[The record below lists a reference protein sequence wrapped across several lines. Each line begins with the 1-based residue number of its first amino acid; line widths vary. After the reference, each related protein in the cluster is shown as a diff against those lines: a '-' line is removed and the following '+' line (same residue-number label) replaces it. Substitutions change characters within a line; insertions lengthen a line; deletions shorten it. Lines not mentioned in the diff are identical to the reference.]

1 MLSYFLK
8 QGARPGLCGW
18 WLARLISCTGGEHPV
33 AGRREHAWRTL
44 TGLPQG
50 LGAESRAIQWGA
62 RAILVGWFLLF
73 GSSTGSFAQ
82 TDGVLT
88 NLAQVRGAVQVSATN
103 GPPVKVRV
111 TVTYMDP
118 DWRMM
123 FVQDDSGST
132 YVNRSAPAGDASWNL
147 QPGQVVEL
155 EGVTIQGVIQNN
167 IKELKLNPVGPGP
180 LPQPW
185 LLGDEQAF
193 KSAPDCRLVRA
204 TGVITGVKTADRKL
218 DLDLQVYP
226 GLSLRLMVAQGSPV
240 NAATLRGTV
249 VEATG
254 VMGADMDANGKP
266 TERRDVWIY
275 DLGGIRVTRTLPV
288 TPMSGLQW
296 SARLARQPLSRVQG
310 SVVWQSPGEYLVM
323 QDESGKLRVN
333 SHATN
338 AFRMGSPVEA
348 IGYLDG
354 SGGTLVMNGAA
365 VIAPNL
371 PLPVPVPGSGATNA
385 IPLVADRSLPT
396 LRKIAQIRN
405 LPVVEAG
412 RGYPVQVR
420 GVITYAD
427 ARNANLFVQDSS
439 GGIFVDSTRR
449 QFEAFPTAGQ
459 LVEIT
464 GFTGPG
470 DFAPVIEA
478 EHWQGFGGATLPKP
492 QAATIPVLMTG
503 AEDSQWIAL
512 NGMVR
517 SQTVGDD
524 ITHLSL
530 AAGDSI
536 IVVTVPNARQHPA
549 PRSYVDAWV
558 EVRGVCA
565 TVFDAHRRL
574 QGIEL
579 DMPNWNQILTWDVG
593 AEDPFGLAVR
603 PLNQLLEFHAGSQG
617 LHRAHV
623 RGTVSLCRADG
634 SFYLQDGTGGILVQ
648 PQAGTKAPQ
657 VGQTLEVV
665 GFPSIANK
673 WPVLQEASFR
683 VAVEITALKPAVVP
697 PEALL
702 SQALHGTLVCFPAR
716 IVGQN
721 NGAKEVVFELRAG
734 PWDATAILEK
744 DQAGENPVLPET
756 GSKVELTGVYQ
767 AHLDDNLNIQSFQL
781 WMRSP
786 ADVRVLARPSWWT
799 TRRVIWLVA
808 MLGVAFTLVLA
819 WVTLLRVK
827 VNARTR
833 ELRAE
838 IEERKRMEAQVANT
852 HKELL
857 IASRGA
863 GMAEVASNVLH
874 NVGNVLNSV
883 NVSASL
889 VVDRARK
896 SQVSELGKV
905 LAWLDQQAADPASS
919 LAAPG
924 KAAELRSYLQLL
936 NEQLVQEQQAT
947 ITELKSLHKNIEHI
961 KEIVAMQQSYAKI
974 SGVTETVNVRELVED
989 ALRLNAGSLQ
999 RHQIQLLR
1007 EYQEVPPMTV
1017 EKHKVLQILVNLI
1030 RNAEHACSDAGRPDK
1045 QIRLRIAPTD
1055 QGVSMAVVDNGIGIP
1070 PENLT
1075 RIFSHGFTTRKG
1087 GHGFGLHGGALTAR
1101 ELGGSLTAH
1110 SEGPGTG
1117 ATFVLELPVGP
1128 KG

>member
-1 MLSYFLK
+1 MLAYFLK
-8 QGARPGLCGW
+8 QGAWSGP
-18 WLARLISCTGGEHPV
+18 
-33 AGRREHAWRTL
+33 GRR
-44 TGLPQG
+44 
-50 LGAESRAIQWGA
+50 AENRPLQWGA
-62 RAILVGWFLLF
+62 TAALVGGLLMFGPIVGLF
-73 GSSTGSFAQ
+73 GQ
-82 TDGVLT
+82 TAGVLT
-88 NLAQVRGAVQVSATN
+88 NLAQVKAAAGTSATN

-123 FVQDDSGST
+123 FVQDDSGSAF
-132 YVNRSAPAGDASWNL
+132 VSRSAPAGDASWNL
-147 QPGQVVEL
+147 QPGQVVEI
-155 EGVTIQGVIQNN
+155 EGVTIQGVIQHN
-167 IKELKLNPVGPGP
+167 IKEQKLNALGPGP

-193 KSAPDCRLVRA
+193 KSAPDSRLVRV
-204 TGVITGVKTADRKL
+204 TGVITEVKTADRKL
-218 DLDLQVYP
+218 DLNLQVGP
-226 GLSLRLMVAQGSPV
+226 DRSFRLLVAQGSPV
-240 NAATLRGTV
+240 NAATLRGAL

-254 VMGADMDANGKP
+254 VLGSDMDATGKP
-266 TERRDVWIY
+266 TGRNDIWIY
-275 DLGGIRVTRTLPV
+275 DLAGVQTTSTLPV
-288 TPMSGLQW
+288 TPVAGLKW
-296 SARLARQPLSRVQG
+296 SARPARQPMWRVQG
-310 SVVWQSPGEYLVM
+310 SVVGQSPGQYLLV

-333 SHATN
+333 SHATE
-338 AFRMGSPVEA
+338 AFRMGSPVEVF
-348 IGYLDG
+348 GYLDG
-354 SGGTLVMNGAA
+354 SGGNLVMNGTT

-371 PLPVPVPGSGATNA
+371 PLPVPGTGATNA
-385 IPLVADRSLPT
+385 IPLAADRSLPE
-396 LRKIAQIRN
+396 LRRIAQIRS
-405 LPVVEAG
+405 LPAGEAG
-412 RGYPVQVR
+412 RGYPVHVR

-427 ARNANLFVQDSS
+427 AGNANLFVQDSS
-439 GGIFVDSTRR
+439 GGVFVDSTRK
-449 QFEAFPTAGQ
+449 QFEAFPEAGQ

-478 EHWQGFGGATLPKP
+478 EHWKGFGEATLPKP
-492 QAATIPVLMTG
+492 QSATIPVLMTG

-517 SQTVGDD
+517 SQTVGDN
-524 ITHLSL
+524 ITHLTL

-536 IVVTVPNARQHPA
+536 IVVTVPNASQQPA

-574 QGIEL
+574 QGIDL
-579 DMPNWNQILTWDVG
+579 DVPNWNQVLTWDVG
-593 AEDPFGLAVR
+593 AEDPFGLVVR
-603 PLNQLLEFHAGSQG
+603 PLNQLLEFHAGSEG

-623 RGTVSLCRADG
+623 RGIVSLTRADG

-648 PQAGTKAPQ
+648 PQAGTKAAQ

-665 GFPSIANK
+665 GFPSIVNK

-683 VAVEITALKPAVVP
+683 VAVETTTLKPAVVR
-697 PEALL
+697 PEGLL
-702 SQALHGTLVCFPAR
+702 NQALHGTLVRFPAR
-716 IVGQN
+716 IIGQIN
-721 NGAKEVVFELRAG
+721 EAKEVVFELQAG
-734 PWDATAILEK
+734 PWVATAILEK
-744 DQAGENPVLPET
+744 DQTGEIPGSPET

-781 WMRSP
+781 WLRSL
-786 ADVRVLARPSWWT
+786 ADVRVLAAPSWWT
-799 TRRVIWLVA
+799 TRRVIWSVVI
-808 MLGVAFTLVLA
+808 LGMAFTLVLA

-905 LAWLDQQAADPASS
+905 LAWLDQQAADPASF

-936 NEQLVQEQQAT
+936 HKQLLQEQQAT
-947 ITELKSLHKNIEHI
+947 IAELKSLHKNIEHI

-1055 QGVSMAVVDNGIGIP
+1055 QGVAMAVVDNGIGIP
-1070 PENLT
+1070 AENLT